1 MVSGKGIIMTIK
13 TDNLN
18 LSDYKFIA
26 STGSGNMFEL
36 EWFRSHPKRL
46 YSVKDIEEY
55 IYSVNP
61 FLKESIDEDT
71 RASLDKQIRRVMR
84 KNFKLSK
91 TKKSYKYL
99 LDQSEV
105 MYLVNNLMHDYLD
118 TFVYPDV
125 RKKMLI
131 DATLKFYKFAYGNEW
146 HDALMHDLKES

>member
-18 LSDYKFIA
+18 QSDYEFIA
-26 STGSGNMFEL
+26 STGSGNIFEL
-36 EWFRSHPKRL
+36 GWFRSHRKRL

-61 FLKESIDEDT
+61 FLKESIDEDS

-91 TKKSYKYL
+91 TEKSYKYL
-99 LDQSEV
+99 LNQSEV

-118 TFVYPDV
+118 TLVYPSV

-131 DATLKFYKFAYGNEW
+131 DATLRFYKFAYGDEW
-146 HDALMHDLKES
+146 RDALMHDLNKK